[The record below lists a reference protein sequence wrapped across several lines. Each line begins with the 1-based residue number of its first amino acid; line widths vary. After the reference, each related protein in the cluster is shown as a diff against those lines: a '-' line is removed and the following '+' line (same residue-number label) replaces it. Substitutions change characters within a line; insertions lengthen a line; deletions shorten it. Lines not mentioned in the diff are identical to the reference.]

1 MKQRIL
7 LTALTCAMLLG
18 IGVVTASGVY
28 AEGEE
33 VTDVAENNE
42 VHASLTLSPVS
53 KTLQISSESVYE
65 DAISVTNDSEQ
76 VTTVSVYAR
85 PYSYVYSEQDDDY
98 KLGFSTE
105 NTYTQISRWITIAD
119 ASGNYVA
126 QATYD
131 LQPHENKSIGYKI
144 TTPNGIPAGGQ
155 YAVIF
160 VQTVS
165 KKTNS
170 SGINTEAS
178 AGMVIYGHSTEGESI
193 TSASFRDMSIERG
206 VKTGMDENGKAII
219 RDNFYGTAKVKNEG
233 NTDFYARGILKVT
246 PIIGTASYETP
257 GNEGTVSIIPES
269 ERVVAD
275 EWEDRPDFGI
285 YNISWTVTAGDKME
299 KIEQVV
305 ILISPLSGF
314 LIILCLTLII
324 VGIIILVKKR
334 KERRSRLAI

>member
-1 MKQRIL
+1 MKKIIK
-7 LTALTCAMLLG
+7 TVFAVTMLLSM
-18 IGVVTASGVY
+18 GVVGGAY

-33 VTDVAENNE
+33 TTTTANNNE
-42 VHASLTLSPVS
+42 VQASLTLSPVS
-53 KTLQISSESVYE
+53 KTLQISSDSVY
-65 DAISVTNDSEQ
+65 DDSISVTNDSDQ
-76 VTTVSVYAR
+76 VTTVSIYPK

-98 KLGFSTE
+98 KLGFSHE
-105 NTYTQISRWITIAD
+105 NTYTQISRWITIQD
-119 ASGNYVA
+119 ASGNYVS

-165 KKTNS
+165 KKTET

-178 AGMVIYGHSTEGESI
+178 AGMVVYGHSTEGESI
-193 TSASFRDMSIERG
+193 TAASFRDVSIERG
-206 VKTGMDENGKAII
+206 VKTGMDENGKDIV

-233 NTDFYARGILKVT
+233 NTDFYARGVLKAT
-246 PIIGTASYETP
+246 PIIGFSSYETP

-285 YNISWTVTAGDKME
+285 YHVSWSVTAGDKTE
-299 KIEQVV
+299 TVERVV
-305 ILISPLSGF
+305 LLISPLSGF

-324 VGIIILVKKR
+324 VGVIMLIKKR
-334 KERRSRLAI
+334 KERRSRLAV

>member
-1 MKQRIL
+1 MKKRIIK
-7 LTALTCAMLLG
+7 TALAVMMLLG
-18 IGVVTASGVY
+18 VGVIFVGGAY

-33 VTDVAENNE
+33 NASGNNE
-42 VHASLTLSPVS
+42 VQASLTLSPVS
-53 KTLQISSESVYE
+53 KTLQISSNSVY
-65 DAISVTNDSEQ
+65 DDTITVTNDSEQ
-76 VTTVSVYAR
+76 VTTVAIYPK

-98 KLGFSTE
+98 KLGFSHE
-105 NTYTQISRWITIAD
+105 NTYTQISRWITVAD
-119 ASGNYVA
+119 AAGNYVS
-126 QATYD
+126 QTNYD
-131 LQPHENKSIGYKI
+131 LQPHESKTISYKI
-144 TTPNGIPAGGQ
+144 TTPDGIPAGGQ

-165 KKTNS
+165 KKTEG

-178 AGMVIYGHSTEGESI
+178 AGMVIYGHSTEGETI
-193 TSASFRDMSIERG
+193 TSSSFRDVSIERG
-206 VKTGMDENGKAII
+206 VVTGMDENGKNIV

-233 NTDFYARGILKVT
+233 NTDFYARGILKAT
-246 PIIGTASYETP
+246 PIIGFSSYETP

-285 YNISWTVTAGDKME
+285 YNISWTVIAGE
-299 KIEQVV
+299 HTESIERVV
-305 ILISPLSGF
+305 LLISPLSGF

-324 VGIIILVKKR
+324 IGIIMLVKKR